1 MRKALND
8 LDARLF
14 VQVASRRLRGADPWL
29 SRLTRAADH
38 GKIWMGTAAVLGA
51 SGHRTARRAAL
62 RGAGSLLIASAV
74 ANIAAKGLTRRPR
87 PALDPVPVLRRLLK
101 QPLTSSFP
109 SGHSASAAAF
119 ATALAIESPVLGA
132 AAAPVALGVMAS
144 RIYVGVHYPGDVLA
158 GAALGAGAAA
168 LTLRWWPRRSD
179 RPARTAAPRI
189 QAPAL
194 ADGAGLFVV
203 VNSASGSGAVGG
215 SRDPERTV
223 EELRKE
229 LPQADIQVCE
239 ERGDLAALLDQ
250 AAARAVKAQ
259 GALGVCGG
267 DGTVNLAA
275 KVAVREALPLAVFPG
290 GTFNH
295 FATDLGTPTL
305 RSTAEAV
312 QTGSAAAV
320 DVGVVPGEGESQMFL
335 NTFSI
340 GIYPELVRVRE
351 SLEKR
356 LGKWPALAVALVRVL
371 ATAEPVQLS
380 VSGVPRSLWMFFAGN
395 GSYDPPG
402 FAPTHRSDL
411 DGGLLDVRAI
421 DGSHPFARTRL
432 VLAFLTGTLA
442 TSPVYREARL
452 TALDLTDLRDV
463 RRFAVDGE
471 ALPAPNRVRLK
482 KARAAL
488 TVYRPERPAN
498 A

>member
-14 VQVASRRLRGADPWL
+14 VQVASRRLRGADPRL

-38 GKIWMGTAAVLGA
+38 GKLWMGTAAVLGA
-51 SGHRTARRAAL
+51 SGNRTARRAAL
-62 RGAGSLLIASAV
+62 RGAGSLLIASAA

-87 PALDPVPVLRRLLK
+87 PALDPVPVVRRLLK
-101 QPLTSSFP
+101 QPITSSFP

-132 AAAPVALGVMAS
+132 VAAPVALGVMAS

-158 GAALGAGAAA
+158 GAALGAGVAA
-168 LTLRWWPRRSD
+168 LTLRWWPRRID
-179 RPARTAAPRI
+179 RPAHTAAPQI
-189 QAPAL
+189 KAPAL
-194 ADGAGLFVV
+194 AAGAGLFVV
-203 VNSASGSGAVGG
+203 VNAASGARAVAANTG
-215 SRDPERTV
+215 PEHTV
-223 EELRKE
+223 EELRKQ
-229 LPQADIQVCE
+229 LPQADIRVCGE
-239 ERGDLAALLDQ
+239 GQDLAALLDQ
-250 AAARAVKAQ
+250 AAALAVKAD

-275 KVAVREALPLAVFPG
+275 RVAVRESLPLAVFPG
-290 GTFNH
+290 GTLNH
-295 FATDLGTPTL
+295 FATDLGSHTL

-312 QTGSAAAV
+312 QAGSAATV
-320 DVGVVPGEGESQMFL
+320 DLGLLSGEETHQVFL
-335 NTFSI
+335 NTFSV

-371 ATAEPVQLS
+371 ATAEPVRLS
-380 VSGVPRSLWMFFAGN
+380 VSGVPRSLWMLFAGN

-402 FAPTHRSDL
+402 FATTHRSDL

-421 DGSHPFARTRL
+421 DGSHPLARTRL
-432 VLAFLTGTLA
+432 ALAFLTGTLA
-442 TSPVYREARL
+442 ASPVYREARL
-452 TALDLTDLRDV
+452 TAIDLTDLHDV
-463 RRFAVDGE
+463 HHLAVDGE
-471 ALPAPNRVRLK
+471 AIPAPDRVRLA
-482 KARAAL
+482 KAVAAL
-488 TVYRPERPAN
+488 TVYRPEDPAI